1 MTRTRL
7 IFLTLILGG
16 IGPLGALGVD
26 TTLPALG
33 IMGIAFNA
41 EETISLS
48 ISAFFLGAAFS
59 QLLIGPLADR
69 FGRRPV
75 LLLGL
80 TLYAL
85 AAIASAFAPSLAV
98 LVGIRFIHGLTSSTG
113 QIIARAVARDLF
125 DRDAVARL
133 LSFTMVVSGSVP
145 VLMPVIGGQL
155 TQLIGWEAVF
165 IFIAAYT
172 IMMTLVCGIALP
184 ETLAE
189 KDQNALR
196 FMELLRAFLVIIR
209 HRESRG
215 YIICLVCS
223 SAGFFAWIAGSSRVL
238 IDIYGESITA
248 YSLEFALVS
257 AGGFMTALFV
267 GFVVVRF
274 GIDHLVGAGT
284 VIASLAGVTM
294 LTLLLTGLDNAV
306 FLVASM
312 ATFRIGLGLLNPTA
326 TAGALSPFPH
336 MAGRASSVLGF
347 LQQGTGAIVVPA
359 IGFYS
364 AAGALPM
371 IGTITVAGV
380 AGLLSYMFLIRR
392 GAAPAP
398 PPF

>member
-1 MTRTRL
+1 
-7 IFLTLILGG
+7 
-16 IGPLGALGVD
+16 
-26 TTLPALG
+26 
-33 IMGIAFNA
+33 
-41 EETISLS
+41 
-48 ISAFFLGAAFS
+48 
-59 QLLIGPLADR
+59 
-69 FGRRPV
+69 
-75 LLLGL
+75 
-80 TLYAL
+80 
-85 AAIASAFAPSLAV
+85 
-98 LVGIRFIHGLTSSTG
+98 
-113 QIIARAVARDLF
+113 
-125 DRDAVARL
+125 
-133 LSFTMVVSGSVP
+133 
-145 VLMPVIGGQL
+145 
-155 TQLIGWEAVF
+155 
-165 IFIAAYT
+165 
-172 IMMTLVCGIALP
+172 
-184 ETLAE
+184 
-189 KDQNALR
+189 
-196 FMELLRAFLVIIR
+196 
-209 HRESRG
+209 
-215 YIICLVCS
+215 
-223 SAGFFAWIAGSSRVL
+223 
-238 IDIYGESITA
+238 
-248 YSLEFALVS
+248 
-257 AGGFMTALFV
+257 MTALFV

-336 MAGRASSVLGF
+336 MAGVLGF